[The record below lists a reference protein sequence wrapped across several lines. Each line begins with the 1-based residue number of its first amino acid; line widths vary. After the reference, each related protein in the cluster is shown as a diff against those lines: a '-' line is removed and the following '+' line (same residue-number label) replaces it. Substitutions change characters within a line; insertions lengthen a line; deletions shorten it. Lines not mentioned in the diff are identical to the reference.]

1 MIVKPLFLKPAPDR
15 RVRHPDGPL
24 LDDAGE
30 HVSPSPYWTRKLD
43 DGDVVEA
50 KATKAPTTPSGG
62 AD

>member
-30 HVSPSPYWTRKLD
+30 AVSPSPYWTRKLD
-43 DGDVVEA
+43 DGDVVEGTPL
-50 KATKAPTTPSGG
+50 KTPKAPMGG